1 MILTFTQKYDMLR
14 SKYMIFDIQRFS
26 THDGAGIRTIVFF
39 KGCSLCCAW
48 CENPESQSRGYELAY
63 DERKCIGCLDCLK
76 ASPGGE
82 IGLENGR
89 PRLHRDRVEDP
100 LKFKGIC
107 PSGALTVIGREM
119 SVAQIVSEIE
129 KDLPFFRKS
138 RGGVTLSGGE
148 PYEQPAFLLEL
159 LRALAG
165 IGLMAAVETCLNV
178 PWPAIQA
185 SLSYV
190 ETFLADLKHVNAEK
204 LKAHTGG
211 NLALIIE
218 NLKKLEDA
226 GASVVVRVPLIP
238 GFNDAP
244 SEVRDI
250 VDLAASFRNVH
261 AVHFL
266 PFHTLGVGKYLL
278 IGKEYRHRADP
289 VPSFDMSPYLDLARN
304 KGLEATA
311 GG

>member
-1 MILTFTQKYDMLR
+1 
-14 SKYMIFDIQRFS
+14 MIFDIQRFS
-26 THDGAGIRTIVFF
+26 THDGAGIRTIVFL
-39 KGCSLCCAW
+39 KGCSLRCAW

-76 ASPGGE
+76 ASQGGE
-82 IGLENGR
+82 IDLESGR
-89 PRLHRDRVEDP
+89 PRLHRERVDNP
-100 LKFKGIC
+100 RKFTGIC

-119 SVAQIVSEIE
+119 SVGQIVSEIE

-148 PYEQPAFLLEL
+148 PYEQPAFLLDL

-165 IGLMAAVETCLNV
+165 IGVMAAVETCLNV

-185 SLSYV
+185 SLPYV

-211 NLALIIE
+211 NLALILE
-218 NLKKLEDA
+218 NLLRLEDA
-226 GASVVVRVPLIP
+226 AASVVVRVPLVP
-238 GFNDAP
+238 GFNDSP

-250 VDLAASFRNVH
+250 VDLTASFRNVH
-261 AVHFL
+261 AIHFL
-266 PFHTLGVGKYLL
+266 PFHTLGVGKYSL
-278 IGKEYRHRADP
+278 IGKEYRYRAES
-289 VPSFDMSPYLDLARN
+289 VPSLDMGPYLDLARTR
-304 KGLEATA
+304 GLEATV